1 MKKAFQIIGICALTC
16 FSFYYTDKVVEVARN
31 KDPIMEEIVS
41 RSSEVNVKSVN
52 AEINDNTIRSGVSS
66 MVVDTNK
73 SYQKMKS
80 LGEYNDNLLV
90 FKEEAPVVSIKDNYD
105 KFVVGGNSIKRNI
118 SICFTISDKDYILSI
133 LDILKKNKVVANIF
147 LDGIFIED
155 NPDIV
160 KKIIKDKHY
169 IGNLG
174 YGGVYDNTRL
184 KYVNSLIYRYSDY
197 ISKYCYSSNEEDLS
211 FCSKNKMYTI
221 KGIDIDKNYPYTSL
235 KENLSN
241 GIILRFSDNKETV
254 KDLDLM
260 LKYVKHKGYNIENL
274 DDLLTE

>member
-1 MKKAFQIIGICALTC
+1 MKIDMSDGSLKI
-16 FSFYYTDKVVEVARN
+16 D
-31 KDPIMEEIVS
+31 
-41 RSSEVNVKSVN
+41 
-52 AEINDNTIRSGVSS
+52 TIDEKKLKG
-66 MVVDTNK
+66 
-73 SYQKMKS
+73 YQ
-80 LGEYNDNLLV
+80 
-90 FKEEAPVVSIKDNYD
+90 YD
-105 KFVVGGNSIKRNI
+105 
-118 SICFTISDKDYILSI
+118 
-133 LDILKKNKVVANIF
+133 
-147 LDGIFIED
+147 
-155 NPDIV
+155 
-160 KKIIKDKHY
+160 
-169 IGNLG
+169 
-174 YGGVYDNTRL
+174 
-184 KYVNSLIYRYSDY
+184 SLIYRYSDY